1 MHNIPVA
8 IKLVKKVLTNLD
20 LSKVSAPECIPMV
33 VLRKCEPK
41 PYILALFFN
50 MCLKESHFPDCWKVS
65 FVVPI
70 FRTVERE
77 VYG

>member
-70 FRTVERE
+70 FRTVGGE